1 MVGVVVVSHGDFA
14 RGLVE
19 TAEQIVGA
27 LDKVSWVS
35 IKDRCNVDDIRKA
48 IDKAIKKVNTGY
60 GVLLLT
66 DMFGGTPSNLS
77 LTFLEKGKVEVLTG
91 VNLPILLK
99 LASIR
104 EGKSLEEIASILK
117 EHGRKSI
124 SLASEV
130 LEGKKQ

>member
-14 RGLVE
+14 KGLIE

-104 EGKSLEEIASILK
+104 EGKSLEEIANLLK
-117 EHGRKSI
+117 DHGRRSI

-130 LEGKKQ
+130 LEGKK